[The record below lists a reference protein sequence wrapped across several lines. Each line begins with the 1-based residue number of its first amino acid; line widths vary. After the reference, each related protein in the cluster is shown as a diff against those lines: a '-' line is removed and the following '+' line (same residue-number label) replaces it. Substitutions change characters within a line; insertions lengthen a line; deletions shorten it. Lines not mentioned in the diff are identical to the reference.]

1 MATRRVRKSRQSR
14 KVKKGGIFGIP
25 QFKQDY
31 ENVRNC
37 QQYWSQN
44 KNPSRC
50 PQFATAYDYPGY
62 INKLRGAKVLNK
74 RTGQPA
80 TVYGDGTSEY

>member
-14 KVKKGGIFGIP
+14 KVKRGGIFGIP

-44 KNPSRC
+44 KNPNRC
-50 PQFATAYDYPGY
+50 IDYAKVYNYPGY
-62 INKLRGAKVLNK
+62 INKLRGAKVLYKQN
-74 RTGQPA
+74 GQPV
-80 TVYGDGTSEY
+80 TEYSDGTNDY